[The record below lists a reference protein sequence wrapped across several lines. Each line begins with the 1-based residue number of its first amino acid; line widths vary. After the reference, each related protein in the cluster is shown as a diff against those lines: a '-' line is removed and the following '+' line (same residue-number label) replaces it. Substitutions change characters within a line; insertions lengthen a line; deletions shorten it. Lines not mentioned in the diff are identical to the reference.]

1 MLGAM
6 DATEDRVAV
15 LHAMPDNP
23 YPAMWADRRE
33 RLDCALK

>member
-23 YPAMWADRRE
+23 YRWADRRE